1 MEEYGGS
8 SMVINGEKGRGVI
21 IRRLGVELHKWIRV
35 VIHRIIVVTNVIFW
49 V

>member
-21 IRRLGVELHKWIRV
+21 IRRSGVELHKWIRG
-35 VIHRIIVVTNVIFW
+35 VIHRITCLVTRSEVS
-49 V
+49 